1 MRGLVIVSLIIAY
14 ALLVHH
20 VNIQGNATLL
30 GALLALAPLFLIVL
44 AFALKA
50 TSKLLGISLILSFSM
65 ASWWALPLIKQHT
78 GLIFWLQDIGLML
91 MLLITFARTLFAGR
105 KPLCVSFAEAIHGG
119 ALPLSHERYAHQ
131 VTIAWVIF
139 FALIMLISTLLFFF
153 ASLASWS
160 FFVNFLTLPLVA
172 LMFIVEFAVRKHVLT
187 DLPSGNVLDTV
198 RAYLNSKHLDSKHS
212 DSKHPDSKHAH

>member
-1 MRGLVIVSLIIAY
+1 MLKAFKVMRGLAIALLIVTY
-14 ALLVHH
+14 AVLVHH
-20 VNIQGNATLL
+20 VNTQGNSTLL

-50 TSKLLGISLILSFSM
+50 TSKLLGVSLILIFLT
-65 ASWWALPLIKQHT
+65 ASWWALPLIKPHT

-105 KPLCVSFAEAIHGG
+105 KPLCVSFAEAIQGG
-119 ALPLSHERYAHQ
+119 TLPLSHEQYARK
-131 VTIAWVIF
+131 VTITWVIF
-139 FALIMLISTLLFFF
+139 FAMIMLISTLLFYF

-172 LMFIVEFAVRKHVLT
+172 LMFIAEFAVRKHVLT
-187 DLPSGNVLDTV
+187 DLPSGNVLDAV
-198 RAYLNSKHLDSKHS
+198 RAYL
-212 DSKHPDSKHAH
+212 DSKHAH